1 VIAELADA
9 RLVYHRNPERLGF
22 SRNHCALLDRA
33 RGRYLAIFH
42 DDDRWEPSY
51 LSSMV
56 EVFEGDPELGMVCC
70 GTVVDKDRE
79 GPTPWPVPIAAGR
92 HDAVLDTLLHE
103 EWFLLPISTMWR
115 RDTWTGA
122 ARQWPEL
129 CCGDLQFFVS
139 VAEAGWPLYYLPR
152 TLSHWVQH
160 SGQTGAQRGSDL
172 GLGVADDVLTF
183 WDEWLATR
191 PPAKTVLVNGQRARW
206 HLRRARALLLTGQ
219 RTEARLALTRAV
231 ALARNAG
238 DRSVTLPGLRGL
250 SLAARLPSSVLRA
263 AVGAKRLATRD
274 R

>member
-1 VIAELADA
+1 
-9 RLVYHRNPERLGF
+9 
-22 SRNHCALLDRA
+22 
-33 RGRYLAIFH
+33 
-42 DDDRWEPSY
+42 
-51 LSSMV
+51 
-56 EVFEGDPELGMVCC
+56 MVCC
-70 GTVVDKDRE
+70 DTVVDKDRA

-183 WDEWLATR
+183 WDEWLAAR
-191 PPAKTVLVNGQRARW
+191 P
-206 HLRRARALLLTGQ
+206 
-219 RTEARLALTRAV
+219 
-231 ALARNAG
+231 
-238 DRSVTLPGLRGL
+238 
-250 SLAARLPSSVLRA
+250 
-263 AVGAKRLATRD
+263 
-274 R
+274 